1 MRMWTGVVVVDV
13 CRQYLSKIDMKDS
26 TIIFMIIVLGMLDI
40 SISISGLFT
49 YSFLGFRWF
58 VCLINLLTVFY
69 LLWITYKNVKNKK

>member
-1 MRMWTGVVVVDV
+1 MRMWTGVVVGDV

-26 TIIFMIIVLGMLDI
+26 TIIFMIIVLGVLDI
-40 SISISGLFT
+40 AISISGLFA
-49 YSFLGFRWF
+49 YSFLGFGWF